1 MSWEDVIKIYSGRSN
16 MERAKK
22 LEDKLEKVYSA
33 LKAGELDDT
42 IRYAEN
48 EANFKDLTVPIKPL
62 KLSKEELIE
71 ALGALLVG
79 VDGQIMNA
87 GEEIMEDDGDRAFAS
102 QFER

>member
-16 MERAKK
+16 MAKAKK
-22 LEDKLEKVYSA
+22 LEDKLEKVYSC

-42 IRYAEN
+42 IRYAKN
-48 EANFKDLTVPIKPL
+48 ETNFKYENPQNIEPL

-79 VDGQIMNA
+79 VNGQIMNA
-87 GEEIMEDDGDRAFAS
+87 GEEMAEDAGDPGEHYVS
-102 QFER
+102 Y